1 MMMMMGLG
9 GGIPVLRVCFSEQMP
24 VKDTISLMIHKT
36 LSLPQRR
43 FFTKKQSP
51 KLSDEKERKD
61 LPEKA
66 NMAEEP
72 PLLACV

>member
-1 MMMMMGLG
+1 MMMMGLG
-9 GGIPVLRVCFSEQMP
+9 GEIPELRVCFSEHMP
-24 VKDTISLMIHKT
+24 VKDTISLRIPKT
-36 LSLPQRR
+36 LSLPQRS

-51 KLSDEKERKD
+51 QTLRRKKRKD

-72 PLLACV
+72 LLLACV